1 MILRMALLMFDR
13 QHSRPA
19 GPAAVYCPLDEGND
33 IGHTGLLL
41 DSDTE
46 PVS

>member
-1 MILRMALLMFDR
+1 MTGSILDRLALLLFTVLLTR
-13 QHSRPA
+13 KF
-19 GPAAVYCPLDEGND
+19 ND